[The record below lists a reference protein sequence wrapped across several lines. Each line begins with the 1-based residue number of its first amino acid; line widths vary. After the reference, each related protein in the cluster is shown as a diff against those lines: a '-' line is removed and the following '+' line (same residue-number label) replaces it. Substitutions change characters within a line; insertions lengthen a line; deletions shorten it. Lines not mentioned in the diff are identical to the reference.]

1 MMAKQNVNLQ
11 EINVLEN
18 LPMAVIMKVKMKIFA
33 NLYQMKMTLINEF

>member
-18 LPMAVIMKVKMKIFA
+18 LPMAVIIKVKMKIFA
-33 NLYQMKMTLINEF
+33 KMILINAF